1 MRREDLNETAPSPLP
16 TSGGGDERPT
26 PTAFPV
32 HVDVR
37 SVAHTGLFVLAV
49 FYTLY
54 FARSLLVPLVLAL
67 LLSFLFSPVV
77 RKLKRARVPEGV
89 SAALIV
95 VALMGTV
102 GYSAYRLSGPA
113 AQWIARAPR
122 TLDKLKSRVR
132 ELRRPM
138 AQVSQAAEQVEQAT
152 DVGGGGALKV
162 EIRGQT
168 LGRAVFGGTQDF
180 LASGLVVCILAYFL
194 LASGDLFLT
203 KVIRALPRLE
213 DKKRAVQIARETEDH
228 VSSYLGT
235 ISLINT
241 LFGAVVGL
249 AMWLLGLPNPALWG
263 VVAGATNFIPYLGG
277 LACTAILGIVAL
289 AEFDSIGRALTVSG
303 VFLALNTL
311 EGSFLTPMIQGRQ
324 LSLNPVVIFV
334 GVLLWGWLWGVP
346 GTLLA
351 VPIMATIKIL
361 CDHIEGLAPI
371 GEFLGR

>member
-1 MRREDLNETAPSPLP
+1 
-16 TSGGGDERPT
+16 
-26 PTAFPV
+26 
-32 HVDVR
+32 
-37 SVAHTGLFVLAV
+37 
-49 FYTLY
+49 
-54 FARSLLVPLVLAL
+54 
-67 LLSFLFSPVV
+67 
-77 RKLKRARVPEGV
+77 
-89 SAALIV
+89 
-95 VALMGTV
+95 
-102 GYSAYRLSGPA
+102 
-113 AQWIARAPR
+113 
-122 TLDKLKSRVR
+122 
-132 ELRRPM
+132 
-138 AQVSQAAEQVEQAT
+138 VEQAT

-168 LGRAVFGGTQDF
+168 LGEAVFGGTQDF
-180 LASGLVVCILAYFL
+180 VASGLVVCILAYFL

-213 DKKRAVQIARETEDH
+213 DKKRAVQIARDTEDH